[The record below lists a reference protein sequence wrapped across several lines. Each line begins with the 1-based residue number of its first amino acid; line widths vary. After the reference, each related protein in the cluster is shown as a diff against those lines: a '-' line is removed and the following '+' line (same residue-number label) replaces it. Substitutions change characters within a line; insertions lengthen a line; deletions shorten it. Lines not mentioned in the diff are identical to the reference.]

1 MIPRCCDIYIYIL
14 ARLLVVHAG
23 YWWTIRL
30 GFPLRITSSLF
41 YQLDLIDICFIP
53 ISCKLFFGWRGFLA
67 CSEPMC
73 WHTLSGVRVCS
84 SNSGLCFTWSR
95 LFAQT
100 CHRERERMKSIFI
113 EPSVICLPPL
123 ILRHGVVT
131 CHKSSGLFF
140 LFYFIMQSAEW
151 NIFFLSFS
159 YVFSCFLSSVS

>member
-1 MIPRCCDIYIYIL
+1 MIYIYISWL
-14 ARLLVVHAG
+14 DCWLC
-23 YWWTIRL
+23 TL
-30 GFPLRITSSLF
+30 GIDEQYDWGFRFVLRVLYFTNWIWSTFALFQFPVNF
-41 YQLDLIDICFIP
+41 
-53 ISCKLFFGWRGFLA
+53 FFGWRGFLA